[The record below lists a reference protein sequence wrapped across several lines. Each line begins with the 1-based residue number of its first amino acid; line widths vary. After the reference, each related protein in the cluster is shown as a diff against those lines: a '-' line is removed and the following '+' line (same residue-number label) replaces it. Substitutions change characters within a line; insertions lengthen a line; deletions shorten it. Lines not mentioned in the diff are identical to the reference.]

1 MYRKGGNEMIENE
14 LPILEYDSDQTAVIM
29 PDHEKIPVKLP
40 AKAIFAFFG
49 GRLMAM
55 SIVKCDHCG
64 TF

>member
-1 MYRKGGNEMIENE
+1 MIENE